1 MEEEILK
8 EIRGCCISDLSA
20 EHAAKYAAEVAK
32 RHIEEAYREGVNYE
46 HNNHFG
52 PVPNPYKSE
61 SEYLKSKGI
70 TE

>member
-32 RHIEEAYREGVNYE
+32 RHIVEALDEAYDVMKNFNPSIERYE
-46 HNNHFG
+46 KWK
-52 PVPNPYKSE
+52 V
-61 SEYLKSKGI
+61 EYLKSKGI
-70 TE
+70 K